1 MEGPRGHICYFKP
14 RISATPRVGGF
25 WRVFATTQTPVPT
38 LPSRAH
44 PQDDGSK
51 TTPSNYNMN
60 YSTKFSKGSKGSR
73 FGRVAGIINFMRFE
87 GRTARRD
94 NNFLVRRSNVFYAL
108 ELIILG
114 FEGRML
120 YLVLND

>member
-1 MEGPRGHICYFKP
+1 MSG
-14 RISATPRVGGF
+14 TPD
-25 WRVFATTQTPVPT
+25 PT

-44 PQDDGSK
+44 PPDYSRR
-51 TTPSNYNMN
+51 TTPSNY
-60 YSTKFSKGSKGSR
+60 SPKFSKGSKGSR
-73 FGRVAGIINFMRFE
+73 FGRVAEITNFMRFE

-94 NNFLVRRSNVFYAL
+94 NIFLVRRSNAFCAL